1 MSNLTIGF
9 SGILIMLVLMGLRVP
24 IALALGGVSII
35 GLALIRG
42 PQAAFS
48 IFSELPMEFGA
59 NWTLTAIPMFLLMGS
74 LAFHS
79 GLTSSLFD
87 AARLW
92 LSRLPGGLAVATNFA
107 SAGFAAASGSSL
119 ATCAAMGRLGIPEM
133 LKRGYS
139 PALACGSVAAAG
151 TLGALIPPSIIFVIY
166 GWYSQTSIG
175 KLLVAGIIPG
185 LLTAV
190 AYAALIIAICMIW
203 PHMGPRLN
211 ERPSWRARFAIL
223 LEIWPVPILVLGV
236 VGTIYGGIATATE
249 AAAIGAA
256 MTALIAAFRGRL
268 NMHTITRS
276 VQETLISTAAIFFV
290 SIGALLFTRFLAFA
304 GIANFL
310 TGYIAD
316 LGLDPVT
323 IVLAVG
329 LLYLVLGCFLDSLG
343 VLMLTLPVILPVF
356 KAAGVDPIWAGVIVV
371 KFLEI
376 GLITPPLG
384 MNVFVVKGVVGNAV
398 SLPTIFK
405 GALWFLLAEVVVMT
419 LLIFFPGFI
428 TYLPSLI
435 DG

>member
-1 MSNLTIGF
+1 
-9 SGILIMLVLMGLRVP
+9 
-24 IALALGGVSII
+24 
-35 GLALIRG
+35 
-42 PQAAFS
+42 
-48 IFSELPMEFGA
+48 
-59 NWTLTAIPMFLLMGS
+59 
-74 LAFHS
+74 
-79 GLTSSLFD
+79 
-87 AARLW
+87 
-92 LSRLPGGLAVATNFA
+92 
-107 SAGFAAASGSSL
+107 
-119 ATCAAMGRLGIPEM
+119 
-133 LKRGYS
+133 
-139 PALACGSVAAAG
+139 
-151 TLGALIPPSIIFVIY
+151 
-166 GWYSQTSIG
+166 
-175 KLLVAGIIPG
+175 
-185 LLTAV
+185 
-190 AYAALIIAICMIW
+190 
-203 PHMGPRLN
+203 MGPRLS
-211 ERPSWRARFAIL
+211 ERATWRAKFAIL
-223 LEIWPVPILVLGV
+223 LEIWPVPLLVLGV

-304 GIANFL
+304 GVANFL
-310 TGYIAD
+310 TGYIGD

-405 GALWFLLAEVVVMT
+405 GALWFLLAEAVVMT